1 MEKRMEP
8 VRVLIVDDEPL
19 ARDGVRLHLE
29 LEPDFEVVGEAGSGE
44 EAVALIQELVPD
56 VVFLDVQMSGI
67 DGFGVVEAIG
77 AERMPITVFVTAYD
91 QFALKA
97 FEAHALDYLLKP
109 FDAERFRKGI
119 ERVRAQLRAL
129 HKEGVEAQLAA
140 LLDELRGKREY
151 LERIVVRSG
160 GRILI
165 LRVEDIDWLEAA
177 SNYVRIHASGR
188 QYLLRET
195 MSNLEARL
203 DPAQFVRIHRSTMVR
218 LERIREL
225 EPLFQGDYV
234 LILEDGTRLT
244 SSRGYR
250 DRLQAMLQP

>member
-1 MEKRMEP
+1 MEP

-29 LEPDFEVVGEAGSGE
+29 LEPDFEVVGEAGNGE
-44 EAVALIQELVPD
+44 EAVALIHELSPD

-67 DGFGVVEAIG
+67 DGFGVVETVG
-77 AERMPITVFVTAYD
+77 AERMPVTVFVTAYD

-109 FDAERFRKGI
+109 FDAERFRKAI
-119 ERVRAQLRAL
+119 ERVRAQLRTL
-129 HKEGVEAQLAA
+129 HADGVEAQLAA
-140 LLDELRGKREY
+140 LLAELRGKREY

-177 SNYVRIHASGR
+177 SNYVRIHAGGR

-203 DPAQFVRIHRSTMVR
+203 DPAHFVRIHRSTMVR

>member
-1 MEKRMEP
+1 MEP

-29 LEPDFEVVGEAGSGE
+29 LEPGFEVVGEAGSGE
-44 EAVALIQELVPD
+44 EAVSLIEQLAPDLV
-56 VVFLDVQMSGI
+56 FMDVQMPGV
-67 DGFGVVEAIG
+67 DGFGVVDAVG
-77 AERMPITVFVTAYD
+77 VERMPVTIFVTAYD

-97 FEAHALDYLLKP
+97 FDAHALDYLLKP
-109 FDAERFRKGI
+109 FDAERFRSAL
-119 ERVRAQLRAL
+119 ERAREQLRGRRI
-129 HKEGVEAQLAA
+129 EGVEGQLAA
-140 LLDELRGKREY
+140 LLRELRGKREY

-165 LRVEDIDWLEAA
+165 LRVDDIDWLEAA
-177 SNYVRIHASGR
+177 SNYVRIHAGGR

-203 DPAQFVRIHRSTMVR
+203 DPGHFVRIHRSTMVR
-218 LERIREL
+218 LDRIREL

-250 DRLQAMLQP
+250 DRLQALLQP

>member
-1 MEKRMEP
+1 VEP

-44 EAVALIQELVPD
+44 EAVALIGELVPD
-56 VVFLDVQMSGI
+56 LVFMDVQMPGI
-67 DGFGVVEAIG
+67 DGFGVVELVG
-77 AERMPITVFVTAYD
+77 VEQMPVTIFVTAYD

-109 FDAERFRKGI
+109 FDAERFRSAV
-119 ERVRAQLRAL
+119 ERARSQLRARRFGAV
-129 HKEGVEAQLAA
+129 EGQLAS
-140 LLDELRGKREY
+140 LLGELRGRREY

-165 LRVEDIDWLEAA
+165 LRIDDIDWLEAA
-177 SNYVRIHASGR
+177 SNYVRIHAGGR

-203 DPAQFVRIHRSTMVR
+203 DPARFVRIHRSTMVR
-218 LERIREL
+218 LDRIREL

-250 DRLQAMLQP
+250 DRLQALLQP

>member
-1 MEKRMEP
+1 MQP

-19 ARDGVRLHLE
+19 AREGVRLHLE
-29 LEPDFEVVGEAGSGE
+29 LESDFDVVGEVGSGE
-44 EAVALIQELVPD
+44 EAVARIREQAPD
-56 VVFLDVQMSGI
+56 LVFLDVQMPGM
-67 DGFGVVEAIG
+67 DGFGVIEAVG
-77 AERMPITVFVTAYD
+77 VERMPVTIFVTAYD

-97 FEAHALDYLLKP
+97 FAAHALDYLLKP
-109 FDAERFRKGI
+109 YDAERFRSAI
-119 ERVRAQLRAL
+119 ERARTQLRARRFGDV
-129 HKEGVEAQLAA
+129 EGQLAA
-140 LLDELRGKREY
+140 LLTELRGQREY

-165 LRVEDIDWLEAA
+165 LRVDDIDWLEAA
-177 SNYVRIHASGR
+177 SNYVRIHAGGR

-203 DPAQFVRIHRSTMVR
+203 DPGRFVRIHRSTMVR
-218 LERIREL
+218 LDRVREL

-250 DRLQAMLQP
+250 DRLQGLLQA

>member
-1 MEKRMEP
+1 MEP
-8 VRVLIVDDEPL
+8 VSVLIVDDEPL

-29 LEPDFEVVGEAGSGE
+29 LESDFEVVGEAGSGE
-44 EAVALIQELVPD
+44 EAVALIQDLSPD
-56 VVFLDVQMSGI
+56 LVFLDVQMPGI
-67 DGFGVVEAIG
+67 DGFGVIEAIG
-77 AERMPITVFVTAYD
+77 AEQMPVTIFVTAYD

-97 FEAHALDYLLKP
+97 FDAHALDYLLKP
-109 FDAERFRKGI
+109 FDAERFRAA
-119 ERVRAQLRAL
+119 VARAREQLRARRL
-129 HKEGVEAQLAA
+129 GDVEGQLAA
-140 LLDELRGKREY
+140 LLGELRGRREY

-203 DPAQFVRIHRSTMVR
+203 DPARFVRIHRSTMVR
-218 LERIREL
+218 LDRIREL

>member
-1 MEKRMEP
+1 MEP
-8 VRVLIVDDEPL
+8 VSVLIVDDEPL

-29 LEPDFEVVGEAGSGE
+29 LESDFEVVGEAGSGE
-44 EAVALIQELVPD
+44 EAVALIEELSPD
-56 VVFLDVQMSGI
+56 LVFLDVQMPGI
-67 DGFGVVEAIG
+67 DGFGVIETVGVEK
-77 AERMPITVFVTAYD
+77 MPVTIFVTAYD

-97 FEAHALDYLLKP
+97 FDTHALDYLLKP
-109 FDAERFRKGI
+109 FDAERFRAAVG
-119 ERVRAQLRAL
+119 RAREQLRARRL
-129 HKEGVEAQLAA
+129 GDVEGQLAV
-140 LLDELRGKREY
+140 LIGELRGKREY
-151 LERIVVRSG
+151 LERVVVRSG

-165 LRVEDIDWLEAA
+165 LRVDDIDWLEAA
-177 SNYVRIHASGR
+177 SNYVRIHAGGR

-203 DPAQFVRIHRSTMVR
+203 DPARFVRIHRSTMVR
-218 LERIREL
+218 LDRIREL

>member
-1 MEKRMEP
+1 MEP
-8 VRVLIVDDEPL
+8 VSVLIVDDEPL

-29 LEPDFEVVGEAGSGE
+29 LESDFRVLGEAGSGE
-44 EAVALIQELVPD
+44 EAIGLIEELRPD
-56 VVFLDVQMSGI
+56 LVFLDVQMPGI
-67 DGFGVVEAIG
+67 DGFGVIETVGVEQ
-77 AERMPITVFVTAYD
+77 MPVTIFVTAYD
-91 QFALKA
+91 QFALKD
-97 FEAHALDYLLKP
+97 FDAHALDYLLKP
-109 FDAERFRKGI
+109 FDAERFHAAV
-119 ERVRAQLRAL
+119 VRAREQLRSRRL
-129 HKEGVEAQLAA
+129 GDVEGQLAA
-140 LLDELRGKREY
+140 LIGELRGKREF
-151 LERIVVRSG
+151 LERIVVRTG

-165 LRVEDIDWLEAA
+165 LRVDDIDWLEAA

-203 DPAQFVRIHRSTMVR
+203 DPGRFVRIHRSTMVR
-218 LERIREL
+218 LDRIREL

-250 DRLQAMLQP
+250 DRLQTMLQP

>member
-1 MEKRMEP
+1 MESI
-8 VRVLIVDDEPL
+8 RVLIVDDEPL
-19 ARDGVRLHLE
+19 AREGVRLHLE
-29 LEPDFEVVGEAGSGE
+29 LEPEFEVVGEAGSGE
-44 EAVALIQELVPD
+44 EAVALIEELRPH

-67 DGFGVVEAIG
+67 DGFGVVETVG
-77 AERMPITVFVTAYD
+77 AERMPVTVFVTAYD

-109 FDAERFRKGI
+109 FDAERFRKAI
-119 ERVRAQLRAL
+119 ERVRAQLNVR
-129 HKEGVEAQLAA
+129 HTDGVEAQLAE
-140 LLDELRGKREY
+140 LLAELRGKREF

-177 SNYVRIHASGR
+177 SNYVRIHAGGR

-203 DPAQFVRIHRSTMVR
+203 DPEAFVRIHRSTMVR
-218 LERIREL
+218 LDRIREL

>member
-1 MEKRMEP
+1 MEP
-8 VRVLIVDDEPL
+8 VSVLIVDDEPL

-29 LEPDFEVVGEAGSGE
+29 LESDFEVVGEAGSGE
-44 EAVALIQELVPD
+44 EAVALIQDLSPD
-56 VVFLDVQMSGI
+56 LVFLDVQMPGI
-67 DGFGVVEAIG
+67 DGFGVIEAVG
-77 AERMPITVFVTAYD
+77 AEQMPVTIFVTAYD

-97 FEAHALDYLLKP
+97 FDAHALDYLLKP
-109 FDAERFRKGI
+109 FDAERFRAA
-119 ERVRAQLRAL
+119 VTRAREQLRARRL
-129 HKEGVEAQLAA
+129 GEFEGQLAA
-140 LLDELRGKREY
+140 LLGELRGKREF

-165 LRVEDIDWLEAA
+165 LRVDDIDWLEAA

-203 DPAQFVRIHRSTMVR
+203 DPARFVRIHRSTMVR
-218 LERIREL
+218 LDRIREL